1 MHLAG
6 CSARRRGWR
15 PRAAITTLRTMGTF
29 MNAGSAVFLASAA
42 QVRSIRQWTAVW
54 TCCQS
59 TLLQTRHPKLVPDR
73 ADSSSQ
79 DNKLST
85 QARNNSSVCS

>member
-29 MNAGSAVFLASAA
+29 MNAGSTVPLASAA

-59 TLLQTRHPKLVPDR
+59 TLLQTRRPKLVPDR

-85 QARNNSSVCS
+85 QAQNNSSVVG